1 MVRLACEQADA
12 EGATLFLV
20 DGPIL
25 RPYIVYNLPKEYT
38 DGIGTVRVGT
48 QCCGRAVE
56 QKRPWIVADMLTD
69 PLFADG
75 RDGAM
80 ASTIRA
86 GFSVPVMDRGV
97 AVASLACHYTTPHC
111 PTELDIER
119 NEVFANL
126 IGIALRAVEST
137 PVAEAV
143 FHFSMEKHEL
153 TRTEAKPTA
162 ATRS

>member
-1 MVRLACEQADA
+1 M
-12 EGATLFLV
+12 V

-25 RPYIVYNLPKEYT
+25 RPYIVYNLAKEYIE
-38 DGIGTVRVGT
+38 GIGTVRVGT

-75 RDGAM
+75 RDGAV

-86 GFSVPVMDRGV
+86 GFSVPVVDRGV
-97 AVASLACHYTTPHC
+97 AVASLACHYTAPHC

-119 NEVFANL
+119 NEVFAKL

-137 PVAEAV
+137 PRPETV
-143 FHFSMEKHEL
+143 FHFSVEKHEL
-153 TRTEAKPTA
+153 TQSDAKPSA
-162 ATRS
+162 AIRS